1 MRTSCLLT
9 VSLSIPWI
17 SGAGLE
23 EEGGL
28 PTPLD
33 ADPPGGRPPE
43 SDPPGGRPLQKAD
56 PLDADP
62 LEAKLRSPVN
72 RMTHASENI
81 TLPQTSFAGG
91 KNGLKDFLV

>member
-1 MRTSCLLT
+1 M
-9 VSLSIPWI
+9 
-17 SGAGLE
+17 E

-28 PTPLD
+28 PNPLD

-43 SDPPGGRPLQKAD
+43 SDPPGGRPLQK
-56 PLDADP
+56 ADP

-91 KNGLKDFLV
+91 KNGLKDFFGVAVTIRHCVGIKKVHFIKFSRST